1 MRVTIAMSSTGLFY
15 SPGLAEPVVVD
26 VAGLPQP
33 ESARIEGL
41 VSDAKVFDRAA
52 APESLSRPTPDARQ
66 VTVTVEQGTRSCTLH
81 LTEPIAD
88 PALKALVG
96 CLLDHMRAA
105 QAAKRPKP

>member
-26 VAGLPQP
+26 VAGLPKP
-33 ESARIEGL
+33 EAARIEGL

-66 VTVTVEQGTRSCTLH
+66 VTVTVEQGGRSCTLH

>member
-1 MRVTIAMSSTGLFY
+1 MRVTIAMPSTGLFY
-15 SPGLAEPVVVD
+15 APGLAESVVLELS
-26 VAGLPQP
+26 ALPRP
-33 ESARIEGL
+33 EAARIEAL

-52 APESLSRPTPDARQ
+52 GPESLSRPTPDARQ
-66 VTVTVEQGTRSCTLH
+66 VTVTVEQSGRSCTLH

-105 QAAKRPKP
+105 QAAKRRP